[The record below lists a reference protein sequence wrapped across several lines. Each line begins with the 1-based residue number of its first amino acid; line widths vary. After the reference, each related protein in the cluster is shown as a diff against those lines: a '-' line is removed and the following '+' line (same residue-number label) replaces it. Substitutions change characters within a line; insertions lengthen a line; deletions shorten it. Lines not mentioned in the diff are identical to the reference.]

1 MSREA
6 KGRDVEPGQFLFLQ
20 VEEKEVILDVS
31 VRAFKGEA
39 TENHS
44 SSGKEA

>member
-1 MSREA
+1 MPGEA
-6 KGRDVEPGQFLFLQ
+6 KGHVVEPGQFLFLQ
-20 VEEKEVILDVS
+20 VEGKEVILDVS